1 MKDQLVEERVDK
13 LLREHDPS
21 TSDPETFLGAQFDA
35 GLALVSLPIGLGGLG
50 LERRLQQVVDDR
62 LRAAGAKNPLWRNP
76 IGIGMGLPTV
86 NEHGSDRLKRRYFRS
101 CFTGAQVWCQLF
113 SEPGAGSDL
122 AGLSTRAVRDGECWI
137 VDGQKV
143 WTSLA
148 HRADV
153 GLLLARTD
161 PEQPKHKGLSFFLL
175 DMHARGVDVRP
186 LREMTGETN
195 FNEVFLSSVRVGDD
209 HRVGD
214 EGAGWLI
221 ANTMLANER
230 TVLSGSGTAGTVG
243 GSRIERI
250 ITGAPPAWAEDRV
263 LRDRMM
269 RRWSESQVIRWTN
282 QRSRVNRSASSTASV
297 TKLFQGLHNRMLQDL
312 AMDLHGLASVAWA
325 DGDDGGGVAHGF
337 LRAQA
342 NTIEGG
348 SSNVLRNVIGEKLLG
363 LPRES
368 GPPGDTPWSQLL
380 RNG

>member
-1 MKDQLVEERVDK
+1 MKNDDLEERVDK
-13 LLREHDPS
+13 LLDEHDPS
-21 TSDPETFLGAQFDA
+21 TLDPETFLGAQFDA
-35 GLALVSLPIGLGGLG
+35 GLALVNLPIGLGGLG
-50 LERRLQQVVDDR
+50 LDRRRQQLVDDR

-76 IGIGMGLPTV
+76 IGIGMGLPTM
-86 NEHGSDRLKRRYFRS
+86 NEHGTDQLKRRYFRP
-101 CFTGAQVWCQLF
+101 CFTGAEVWCQLF
-113 SEPGAGSDL
+113 SEPTAGSDL
-122 AGLSTRAVRDGECWI
+122 AGLSTRAVRDGDCWI

-161 PEQPKHKGLSFFLL
+161 PDQPKHKGLSFFLL
-175 DMHARGVDVRP
+175 DMHELGVDVRP

-195 FNEVFLSSVRVGDD
+195 FNEVFLSSVRVADD

-214 EGAGWLI
+214 EGDGWMI

-230 TVLSGSGTAGTVG
+230 TVLSGSGNAGTVG

-250 ITGAPPAWAEDRV
+250 ISGAPPRWAEDRV

-269 RRWSESQVIRWTN
+269 RRWSECQAIRWTN
-282 QRSRVNRSASSTASV
+282 QRSLARNASSTASV
-297 TKLFQGLHNRMLQDL
+297 MKLFQGLHNRMLQDL
-312 AMDLHGLASVAWA
+312 AMDLHGLASVAWCEA
-325 DGDDGGGVAHGF
+325 HDTGGDIAHGF

-348 SSNVLRNVIGEKLLG
+348 SSNVLRNLIGEKVLG
-363 LPRES
+363 LPREP
-368 GPPGDTPWSQLL
+368 GPPGDTPWSRLL